1 MRRFTQ
7 RSIAAT
13 KKNSP
18 QEKQRGEDA
27 SWALTVSRLTEH
39 ARCVRSQ
46 ENSGEN
52 PFQPAKDFWL
62 HSTLVLQ
69 RKRLEQLLDLALAVC
84 ESVEMHPCHIEQRQ
98 VKIGQRRRFRIL
110 DVTPS
115 LDPACSAAGDKDRQ
129 VYVVMLVG
137 IAHAAAIQVGRMVQQ
152 GTVAVR

>member
-27 SWALTVSRLTEH
+27 SWERTLPARSRF
-39 ARCVRSQ
+39 RDSQ
-46 ENSGEN
+46 STQDACAPRDRPS
-52 PFQPAKDFWL
+52 PFCA
-62 HSTLVLQ
+62 SLVLK

-152 GTVAVR
+152 GTVAI